1 MEQKKVSVIIPAYN
15 AEKTIE
21 RAIKS
26 ITGGDSFI
34 EVIVVNDG
42 STDNTQSIVENLA
55 KEDSRIILIN
65 KENGGVGAA
74 RSVGIKK
81 STGDYIAFCDS
92 DDWYECNFIEE
103 HIKHLEKYN
112 ADISECSMQISS
124 TANLEYDDS
133 ITIKEGYSFILDY
146 LNYNCVSVA
155 LWDKMYKRSILDNE
169 EVFNNLRYS
178 EDLYMNYVACKYAK
192 RIVKFN
198 TTKYNWYNNTSSLSR
213 GKFNPL
219 KLENDFQSWER
230 IIEDCKKNYPELEE
244 TARLSSELWICGTFR
259 SMVSCGYHNKELEKR
274 IATYI
279 RQDGRK
285 PLKAEKNKRNK
296 AFLRVALVSFPLAR
310 LIWSTKNLLIRIV
323 KRILRR

>member
-1 MEQKKVSVIIPAYN
+1 MKKVSVIIPAYN

-26 ITGGDSFI
+26 ITGGYSFI

-42 STDNTQSIVENLA
+42 STDNTQSIVENMA
-55 KEDSRIILIN
+55 KEDDRIVLIN
-65 KENGGVGAA
+65 QDNGGVGVA
-74 RSVGIKK
+74 RSKGIKE

-92 DDWYECNFIEE
+92 DDWYENNFIEE
-103 HIKHLEKYN
+103 HIKHLEEYS
-112 ADISECSMQISS
+112 ADISECRTHISN
-124 TANLEYDDS
+124 ARDMGNNDK
-133 ITIKEGYSFILDY
+133 IIIKEGNSLVADY
-146 LNYNCVSVA
+146 LNYNCISVA
-155 LWDKMYKRSILDNE
+155 LWDKVYKRFILDNE
-169 EVFNNLRYS
+169 DIFNTLRYS

-219 KLENDFQSWER
+219 KLDNDFQSWTR

-259 SMVSCGYHNKELEKR
+259 SMVSCGYHNRELEKK

-279 RQDGRK
+279 RQDGIK
-285 PLKAEKNKRNK
+285 PLKAEKNKKNK
-296 AFLRVALVSFPLAR
+296 AFLRVALFSFPMAR
-310 LIWSTKNLLIRIV
+310 FIWSTKNFLIRMA
-323 KRILRR
+323 KKILRR